1 MAIKRVWQAWTTPDN
16 ADVYEALLA
25 EDIFPGIIAKGIDG
39 LTKIELLRRSVGNE
53 VEFMVTMY
61 VDSEE
66 SLKKMAGEDAERA
79 YVPDVARKVLKRFE
93 DRARHFE
100 IRRQHLLADPG

>member
-1 MAIKRVWQAWTTPDN
+1 MGIKRVWQAWTTPEN

-25 EDIFPGIIAKGIDG
+25 EEIFPGIIAKGIDG
-39 LTKIELLRRSVGNE
+39 LDKIELLRRSVGSE

-61 VDSEE
+61 LDSEG
-66 SLKKMAGEDAERA
+66 SIKKMAGDDAEKA
-79 YVPDVARKVLKRFE
+79 YVPDSARKVLKRFE

-100 IRRQHLLADPG
+100 IRQQHVLADLG